1 MLNVSRGNGGFL
13 MSHIGGQG
21 LGLPSLPPTQGKEAS
36 ARVLG
41 NVTTKGVE
49 SEKERD
55 WLLNRSE
62 KKKKTANINLKL
74 SQNQTTQTLALLI

>member
-1 MLNVSRGNGGFL
+1 

-62 KKKKTANINLKL
+62 KKKKKTANINLKF